1 MVDDLSPLS
10 KSATPKPWT
19 EVISH
24 CFEFSTQIWIRKKE
38 TGILTRIHLYA
49 VQKIPGELRLLVS
62 LKLFYEVCY
71 FHISLIAYLKFIM
84 VLFQWIPVLLQFCY
98 LQCKT
103 CTAKN
108 IVLCCC
114 NVYEVISL
122 IFGHWFLKNKV
133 TFYHHLTWANIN
145 KLGTFH
151 PQKLTNYPTTKKFN
165 GSQWKQ
171 CIYYFCLFL
180 KHLLQKAWP
189 P

>member
-71 FHISLIAYLKFIM
+71 FHISLITYLKFIM
-84 VLFQWIPVLLQFCY
+84 VLFQWIPVLFFSSFVIYNVKLALQ
-98 LQCKT
+98 KT
-103 CTAKN
+103 
-108 IVLCCC
+108 LCC
-114 NVYEVISL
+114 VVVM
-122 IFGHWFLKNKV
+122 FM
-133 TFYHHLTWANIN
+133 
-145 KLGTFH
+145 KL
-151 PQKLTNYPTTKKFN
+151 LV
-165 GSQWKQ
+165 
-171 CIYYFCLFL
+171 
-180 KHLLQKAWP
+180 
-189 P
+189 

>member
-49 VQKIPGELRLLVS
+49 VKKIPGELRLLVS

-84 VLFQWIPVLLQFCY
+84 VLFQWIPVLFFSSFVIYNVKLALQ
-98 LQCKT
+98 KT
-103 CTAKN
+103 
-108 IVLCCC
+108 LCC
-114 NVYEVISL
+114 VVVM
-122 IFGHWFLKNKV
+122 FM
-133 TFYHHLTWANIN
+133 
-145 KLGTFH
+145 KL
-151 PQKLTNYPTTKKFN
+151 LV
-165 GSQWKQ
+165 
-171 CIYYFCLFL
+171 
-180 KHLLQKAWP
+180 
-189 P
+189 